1 VKHFSKNVILL
12 KAYAGMEGSL
22 IKAATQSAD
31 GIVIEALGQGNMP
44 PATVPAIKE
53 LITKGIPVV
62 LVSRCFNGIA
72 QDIYSYEGGG
82 KHLKELG
89 VIFSNGLNG
98 QKARLKL
105 MISLENTNSPE
116 KLQQLFLE

>member
-1 VKHFSKNVILL
+1 
-12 KAYAGMEGSL
+12 M
-22 IKAATQSAD
+22 IKASANGAD
-31 GIVIEALGQGNMP
+31 GVVIEALGQGNMP
-44 PATVPAIKE
+44 PATVPALKE
-53 LITKGIPVV
+53 LISRGVPVV

-105 MISLENTNSPE
+105 MIALENTSE
-116 KLQQLFLE
+116 SAKLQQLFLE